1 MTGRRVF
8 AIILAA
14 GRSARMGRLK
24 QLMPYGDSTMLDAVV
39 DAVMES
45 PIDGLV
51 LVANPEVAPYYEEHL
66 PDRCYLVI
74 NDKPDSEMI
83 ESVQLGLKR
92 ILRDC
97 TPAPADGVM
106 ILLADQPQIRPGIIA
121 TCAESYR
128 LPRNPPGILIATYQ
142 SKRGHPA
149 IFSVARIHEILDW
162 GPQRRLNELAALHPA
177 DCRELPIT
185 TSPMPID
192 VNTPEDYE
200 RLRSGNSPP
209 FGSIRRSQ

>member
-1 MTGRRVF
+1 MTGRQVF
-8 AIILAA
+8 AMILAA
-14 GRSARMGRLK
+14 GQSTRMGRLK
-24 QLMPYGDSTMLDAVV
+24 QLMPYGESTLLDVVV

-51 LVANPEVAPYYEEHL
+51 LVAHPEVAPYFEEHL
-66 PDRCYLVI
+66 PDRCYLVV
-74 NDKPDSEMI
+74 NEKPDSEMI
-83 ESVQLGLKR
+83 ESVQLGLR
-92 ILRDC
+92 RLLRDC
-97 TPAPADGVM
+97 TPASADGVM

-142 SKRGHPA
+142 SRRGHPA
-149 IFSVARIHEILDW
+149 IFSVARISEILNW
-162 GPQRRLNELAALHPA
+162 GPQRRLNELAALYPD

-200 RLRSGNSPP
+200 ILRRQQSPP
-209 FGSIRRSQ
+209 FGSVRTSP